1 MVPDFTGTA
10 WLCPPAKPQ
19 LNAMQAAAAERPAGP
34 DAAGDAD
41 APADERLA
49 ETYDDAEFY
58 QQLLKEFLE
67 GSAAAGARVQT
78 LREVRL

>member
-1 MVPDFTGTA
+1 MNGAAPSCVLITTSKLHD
-10 WLCPPAKPQ
+10 
-19 LNAMQAAAAERPAGP
+19 MQAAAEVPADP
-34 DAAGDAD
+34 DAADDAD
-41 APADERLA
+41 APADDRLA

-78 LREVRL
+78 LSQAST